1 MDPRL
6 SAQQSTDSRPTLP
19 SQQGSDSS
27 GPSTTKGAP
36 ASSAP
41 TSEPPRNSAGASRAS
56 PRPGGGPPTSP
67 SHYRKSPAGAGD
79 GGAFGAGGRAF
90 DLSALGMLPPLSSSG
105 PMSPNLSEDSGRHP
119 HPGSPQ
125 IDSGGGSGEKQSTR
139 VFPVR
144 SVVGT
149 RGRGGSHATAPLAT
163 PFSNDGTTLS
173 TQESSLGPGEPSY
186 FTQRR
191 PRPAPREPDT
201 ASSPHGTEATV
212 STSAVGRTAMSDDDP
227 LNVVDENDI
236 LDRARRVLAARSETD
251 TQGSSLDDT
260 PFITARF
267 EHVESAE
274 GHMILTGREGSLAAC
289 EDEVRGPPSGPD

>member
-1 MDPRL
+1 
-6 SAQQSTDSRPTLP
+6 
-19 SQQGSDSS
+19 
-27 GPSTTKGAP
+27 
-36 ASSAP
+36 
-41 TSEPPRNSAGASRAS
+41 
-56 PRPGGGPPTSP
+56 
-67 SHYRKSPAGAGD
+67 
-79 GGAFGAGGRAF
+79 
-90 DLSALGMLPPLSSSG
+90 
-105 PMSPNLSEDSGRHP
+105 MSPNLSEDSARQAAALP
-119 HPGSPQ
+119 TSPQ
-125 IDSGGGSGEKQSTR
+125 LDGPGGGERQSTR

-149 RGRGGSHATAPLAT
+149 RGRGGTGGHGPSTATAPLPT
-163 PFSNDGTTLS
+163 PFSTDGTVAS
-173 TQESSLGPGEPSY
+173 GGDSSLGPGEPSY

-191 PRPAPREPDT
+191 PRPVPRDTET

-274 GHMILTGREGSLAAC
+274 GHMILTGREGTLATC
-289 EDEVRGPPSGPD
+289 EDEVSPRCALHRC